1 MELQEMAAAASI
13 GAMSVKE
20 LKAACTAAGLSM
32 VGCLEKNDFTTLLS
46 DHQRTQTAA
55 AHICESLKANPAILG
70 TKGSL
75 AASEEV
81 VIRKFTSKSGQSF
94 RVSRVDAPPGDWVY
108 PDLRNY
114 KIVEVGA
121 AEISFPEAGSLSFP
135 DGVVHDRRLPALEL
149 LRSASSEKRGLDQP
163 VAALIAVLEHELL
176 HLQSLPAHELD
187 PFSDEM
193 VIAILRYSDGIASVA
208 GNQELIGAARS
219 AMIGAHTK
227 FSLPQVAL
235 LYSVMFHLHYVCDQL
250 GVIGNARYAP
260 NIIEALSDVL
270 DFVNAHVDRSKY
282 RVLMM
287 QERFAE
293 HIEAAWN
300 IETAYHTGPDQGLQR
315 MQRCHEAT
323 PEWLSLDLP
332 ASIYRRCESLW
343 SEHRIAYDSG
353 QLAFFK
359 MQMEDDFYK
368 ADVEE
373 GPKRNLTNR
382 GLCLKKLTRIDAAFE
397 SYSQAFELDPTIRMK
412 YDAQMRANP
421 DVLVMNVE
429 SLLTVDF
436 LGTRDGKFAI
446 YFQIDPAD
454 HTKIAVDK
462 FCVEFCEMPKMWAL
476 AKRFGLLMVRQ
487 GALGNACK
495 QSYPQILKEYGDSRL
510 DYNSRERSL
519 TQIFWERDV
528 GNGVTAVNRGWKIFA
543 DGTMTDHHGREMETE
558 GQRRTSEPPDTI
570 AKASE
575 VIESREKTVERCH
588 ECGKVGKDG
597 DKLKKCAGCKIA
609 MYCDA
614 RCQRKHWR
622 GGHKTACHEQ
632 AKAARQF
639 DTKKTK

>member
-1 MELQEMAAAASI
+1 
-13 GAMSVKE
+13 
-20 LKAACTAAGLSM
+20 
-32 VGCLEKNDFTTLLS
+32 
-46 DHQRTQTAA
+46 
-55 AHICESLKANPAILG
+55 
-70 TKGSL
+70 
-75 AASEEV
+75 
-81 VIRKFTSKSGQSF
+81 
-94 RVSRVDAPPGDWVY
+94 
-108 PDLRNY
+108 
-114 KIVEVGA
+114 
-121 AEISFPEAGSLSFP
+121 
-135 DGVVHDRRLPALEL
+135 
-149 LRSASSEKRGLDQP
+149 
-163 VAALIAVLEHELL
+163 
-176 HLQSLPAHELD
+176 
-187 PFSDEM
+187 
-193 VIAILRYSDGIASVA
+193 
-208 GNQELIGAARS
+208 
-219 AMIGAHTK
+219 
-227 FSLPQVAL
+227 
-235 LYSVMFHLHYVCDQL
+235 
-250 GVIGNARYAP
+250 
-260 NIIEALSDVL
+260 
-270 DFVNAHVDRSKY
+270 
-282 RVLMM
+282 
-287 QERFAE
+287 
-293 HIEAAWN
+293 
-300 IETAYHTGPDQGLQR
+300 
-315 MQRCHEAT
+315 
-323 PEWLSLDLP
+323 
-332 ASIYRRCESLW
+332 
-343 SEHRIAYDSG
+343 
-353 QLAFFK
+353 
-359 MQMEDDFYK
+359 MQMEDAGYK

-412 YDAQMRANP
+412 YDAQIRANP
-421 DVLVMNVE
+421 DVLVTNVE
-429 SLLTVDF
+429 TLLTVDF
-436 LGTRDGKFAI
+436 LGTRDGNFAI

-462 FCVEFCEMPKMWAL
+462 FNTEFSEMPKMWAL

-543 DGTMTDHHGREMETE
+543 DGTMIDHHGRKVETE
-558 GQRRTSEPPDTI
+558 GQLKTTSEPPDTI